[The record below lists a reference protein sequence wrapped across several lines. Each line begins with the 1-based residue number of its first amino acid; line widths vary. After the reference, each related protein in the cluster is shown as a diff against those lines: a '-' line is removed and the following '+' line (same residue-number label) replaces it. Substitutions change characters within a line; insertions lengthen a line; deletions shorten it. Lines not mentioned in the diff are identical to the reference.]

1 TRKPLNFATR
11 RGSNIS
17 GGSGWK
23 TEWFLG
29 IKEHNSNEGRIHV
42 LVVWEDGQC
51 TWEPLADFAKEA
63 DREVRSYAILNNLQH
78 CKGWRFVL
86 RQKPHP
92 VCTYDL
98 EGKEGAIL

>member
-1 TRKPLNFATR
+1 LNFATR

-23 TEWFLG
+23 AEWFLG
-29 IKEHNSNEGRIHV
+29 IKDHISNEGRIHV

-63 DREVRSYAILNNLQH
+63 DREVRSY
-78 CKGWRFVL
+78 
-86 RQKPHP
+86 
-92 VCTYDL
+92 
-98 EGKEGAIL
+98 